1 MTAFA
6 HAARRLAR
14 HWAPDLWIG
23 AIRQAFAAEQDG
35 DELLPPHWL
44 VALWEPLGEGQPVLP
59 RWPAVAAIAPR
70 SSEQAL
76 LELMRHVPEGGRVWL
91 ADELVDWALVATIV
105 LESDRNLDD
114 YHRRGLA
121 AFIRAQREADS
132 ETIAQTYSDRDPGF
146 DAMKRR
152 LLGD

>member
-1 MTAFA
+1 MKAFA
-6 HAARRLAR
+6 QAARRLAR
-14 HWAPDLWIG
+14 QWAPGLWIG
-23 AIRQAFAAEQDG
+23 AIRQAFEAEQQG

-44 VALWEPLGEGQPVLP
+44 VALWEPLPEAKPLLP

-76 LELMRHVPEGGRVWL
+76 LELMRHVPEGARVWL
-91 ADELVDWALVATIV
+91 ADEIIDWALVAQIV
-105 LESDRNLDD
+105 LESDRHLED

-132 ETIAQTYSDRDPGF
+132 AVIAQAYSDRDPGF
-146 DAMKRR
+146 EAMKRR

>member
-1 MTAFA
+1 MTAFVQ
-6 HAARRLAR
+6 AARRLSR
-14 HWAPDLWIG
+14 QWAPGLWIG
-23 AIRQAFAAEQDG
+23 AIRQAFGAERQG

-44 VALWEPLGEGQPVLP
+44 VALWEPLPEGKPLLP

-76 LELMRHVPEGGRVWL
+76 LELMRHVPEGARVWL
-91 ADELVDWALVATIV
+91 ADEAVDWALIAQIV
-105 LESDRNLDD
+105 LESDRHLED

-121 AFIRAQREADS
+121 AFIGTQREADRA
-132 ETIAQTYSDRDPGF
+132 EIAHGYTDRDAGF
-146 DAMKRR
+146 EAMKRR

>member
-1 MTAFA
+1 MNAFM
-6 HAARRLAR
+6 HAARRLSR
-14 HWAPDLWIG
+14 QWAPPLWIG
-23 AIRQAFAAEQDG
+23 AIRQAFEAEQDG
-35 DELLPPHWL
+35 NELLPPHWL
-44 VALWEPLGEGQPVLP
+44 VALWEPLGEGRPLLP

-76 LELMRHVPEGGRVWL
+76 LELMRHVPEGARVWL
-91 ADELVDWALVATIV
+91 ADEAIDWALVAQIV
-105 LESDRNLDD
+105 LDSDRHLED

-132 ETIAQTYSDRDPGF
+132 ATIAQTYSDRDAGF
-146 DAMKRR
+146 EAMKR